1 MVGIQLIHLL
11 ILLQVLPLAVQV
23 VHIVAITRH
32 VGHVVEQA
40 IASIVVEQ
48 VTIEYLKI
56 TNALSVK
63 AMDVVF
69 DAMVREDINYSETSF

>member
-1 MVGIQLIHLL
+1 MVDMQPIHLP

-23 VHIVAITRH
+23 VHLVAITRH
-32 VGHVVEQA
+32 VEHVVEQA

-48 VTIEYLKI
+48 VTIGYLKT
-56 TNALSVK
+56 TNALYVK

-69 DAMVREDINYSETSF
+69 DAMVKEDINYS